1 MRILNLMGLLRWMM
15 VWMSTLTMLASPV
28 AMGQEADRI
37 TKKQMQMVMDQLGL
51 NKQMTLGEFYKK
63 NKHLYPER
71 IQKEIE
77 PLFMSFKNQ
86 LMPTVEVI
94 SSKNSSGEE
103 IATLRLTQGKELINL
118 QWYGQKE
125 KMLKFQNTNLSE
137 IDVINFSDM
146 FTRVIAGDETFRK
159 QIEKNSVNDKVKT
172 HDFSKVTKYPDLS
185 KAEWNSMSAQDKAN
199 YIVTLRG
206 LWQDARSVLRAKNA
220 AKKVKKTS
228 FLQNEK
234 TKSIFALLVG
244 SEADAAAKTVAT
256 GEKSS
261 NYFSG
266 ETCIVAGYVA
276 KYEKTSSGDV
286 CDHRIIDKVY
296 NNKENSFYKKANEVC
311 AASSQIAC
319 NPYVFGAPNG
329 APTCVTPSRTA
340 ESFQK
345 ATHWDGPCD
354 TASRLQSSGT
364 EVSILK
370 SKTDKG
376 RYEDSNLMSE
386 KEREELFKKEQGE
399 NFKATEDYLLGM
411 LKFQGLVKED
421 VKSIFDSG
429 VLSDQIYNQ
438 IIINKKG
445 FDHEIS
451 EAQKSC
457 KAESI
462 ATKNGARVHEKNYWP
477 ACDQL
482 HRRFLFVQELFQSK
496 CPGQKLNPD
505 TLKCGCDAPPALAA
519 PGPRP
524 PADTAAPTVPA
535 VVAPAPAP
543 VSTPAPAIT
552 PAPPAPVVDA
562 TPVPVPPRMRF
573 PFPRTPA
580 PEVVPGASCSVVLPP
595 AVVAPVPAPASVDS
609 STPIVAAEDCESK
622 YPGSGA
628 TGTKCLCPS
637 GGTPKKDVTD
647 IANGSEAWSCGPKKA
662 DKDECGITCKIFG
675 GIKKYALPVL
685 LTGALVYAAYKG
697 IQMLAPKKPAL
708 NPPLDKCPNGS
719 PPPCAQ
725 VCTAPLKL
733 QANGTCS
740 CDGCPPGQTANATTC
755 VCATGTPTTTQTF
768 LCPDSTTRVA
778 DLANCPTYACWNGQ
792 SYQNPLNCP
801 PATPVAPANSGTRK

>member
-1 MRILNLMGLLRWMM
+1 MRILNLMGLLKWMM
-15 VWMSTLTMLASPV
+15 VWTSTLTMLASPV
-28 AMGQEADRI
+28 AMGQEADRV
-37 TKKQMQMVMDQLGL
+37 TKKQMQSVMDYLGL

-94 SSKNSSGEE
+94 SSKNSNGEDV
-103 IATLRLTQGKELINL
+103 ATLRLSQGSELLSL

-137 IDVINFSDM
+137 IDVINFNDM
-146 FTRVIAGDETFRK
+146 FTRVIAGDEKYRK
-159 QIEKNSVNDKVKT
+159 QIEKNSVNAKVKT
-172 HDFSKVTKYPDLS
+172 HSFSKVTKYPDVS
-185 KAEWNSMSAQDKAN
+185 KAEWNSMPAQDKAN
-199 YIVTLRG
+199 YIVTMRS

-220 AKKVKKTS
+220 VKKGKKTS
-228 FLQNEK
+228 AFQHD
-234 TKSIFALLVG
+234 KSKSLYALMIG
-244 SEADAAAKTVAT
+244 AEADAAAKTVAT
-256 GEKSS
+256 GEKSV

-276 KYEKTSSGDV
+276 KYEKTSSGEV
-286 CDHRIIDKVY
+286 CDYRIIDKVY
-296 NNKENSFYKKANEVC
+296 NNKDNSLYKKANDLC
-311 AASSQIAC
+311 SSSSQIAC
-319 NPYVFGAPNG
+319 NPYVFGTPNG
-329 APTCVTPSRTA
+329 APTCVTPSRTN

-354 TASRLQSSGT
+354 QASRLQSSAA
-364 EVSILK
+364 EVSILGN
-370 SKTDKG
+370 KTDKG
-376 RYEDSNLMSE
+376 RYEDNNLMAD
-386 KEREELFKKEQGE
+386 KAREEHFKKEQGE
-399 NFKATEDYLLGM
+399 NFKLTEDYLLGM
-411 LKFQGLVKED
+411 LKFRGLVKED

-438 IIINKKG
+438 IILDKKG
-445 FDHEIS
+445 FDNEIA

-457 KAESI
+457 KAESV
-462 ATKNGARVHEKNYWP
+462 ATKNGTRVHEKNYWP

-519 PGPRP
+519 PGPKP
-524 PADTAAPTVPA
+524 PADTAGP
-535 VVAPAPAP
+535 VAPVAP
-543 VSTPAPAIT
+543 VPVPAIT
-552 PAPPAPVVDA
+552 PAPAAPVADMSPA
-562 TPVPVPPRMRF
+562 PVPPRTRF

-580 PEVVPGASCSVVLPP
+580 PEVVPGASCTVVLPP
-595 AVVAPVPAPASVDS
+595 AVVAPVPAPASVDA
-609 STPIVAAEDCESK
+609 STPAVAAEDCESK
-622 YPGSGA
+622 FPGSGA
-628 TGTKCLCPS
+628 TGPKCLCPS
-637 GGTPKKDVTD
+637 GGAPKKDVTD

-662 DKDECGITCKIFG
+662 DKDKNECGIVCKIFG

-708 NPPLDKCPNGS
+708 NPPLDKCPNGAV
-719 PPPCAQ
+719 PPCAQ

-740 CDGCPPGQTANATTC
+740 CDGCPPGQTADATTC
-755 VCATGTPTTTQTF
+755 VCATGTPTMTQTF

-801 PATPVAPANSGTRK
+801 PAMPVAPASSGTRK